1 MEKKSDPLTTIEE
14 LITQLEKLNLTPLPA
29 SQQVKKDV
37 SICIKKIVF
46 NFDIILSNKLRLDLT
61 QNQNPISKK
70 DTNHYWN
77 YISKYYQIPSVR
89 FCNLYDKVRRPSER
103 GMLWILLSI
112 TEKSFYESVN
122 EIYIQNF
129 DKKFYD
135 KTSLI
140 ATKKEQILN
149 LCNKLNTIHLI
160 EIKTDLNDEYFQ
172 YKQGIQQNKNEEQN
186 EDDLDFLSPIMK
198 QPNDKNVFVSNL
210 NIEPIEKKKTNNL
223 NSMFFSRATID
234 LNNPYEEEGRKMG
247 MESIFMAIDNDEREN
262 ETPLIDINNNNEEIS
277 TKNKKNFEEKQ
288 TNFFSKFQ
296 TEKENYIITK
306 ISDLQ
311 NCLKEEFYTFKQKNL
326 RRPQTN
332 YIKDKKKENNE
343 ENTKTKYD
351 LNLNPIKKIYYP
363 IDKYFKITRKSD
375 KNFYSNKDI
384 VLFREKEIKLTNS
397 ILFYLNNYYKKEP
410 FMKFKT
416 KNTSKK
422 PITLDEQNYQ
432 CFFCKKKFNT
442 FMGMPTENIFWC
454 SYYLRFICKDCVSE
468 DYSIIPDFL
477 LKNGHL
483 KNFQYQKK
491 QKNF

>member
-1 MEKKSDPLTTIEE
+1 MEKKSDPLSTIEE

-135 KTSLI
+135 KSSLI

-247 MESIFMAIDNDEREN
+247 MESIFMAIDNDEKEN
-262 ETPLIDINNNNEEIS
+262 ESPLIDINNNDNVEEIS
-277 TKNKKNFEEKQ
+277 TTKSFNKKILMRNKLIFFLSFKLKKKIILLLKLVIYKIVLKKNF
-288 TNFFSKFQ
+288 
-296 TEKENYIITK
+296 I
-306 ISDLQ
+306 L
-311 NCLKEEFYTFKQKNL
+311 
-326 RRPQTN
+326 
-332 YIKDKKKENNE
+332 
-343 ENTKTKYD
+343 
-351 LNLNPIKKIYYP
+351 LNKKI
-363 IDKYFKITRKSD
+363 
-375 KNFYSNKDI
+375 
-384 VLFREKEIKLTNS
+384 
-397 ILFYLNNYYKKEP
+397 
-410 FMKFKT
+410 
-416 KNTSKK
+416 
-422 PITLDEQNYQ
+422 
-432 CFFCKKKFNT
+432 
-442 FMGMPTENIFWC
+442 
-454 SYYLRFICKDCVSE
+454 
-468 DYSIIPDFL
+468 
-477 LKNGHL
+477 
-483 KNFQYQKK
+483 
-491 QKNF
+491 